1 MKINKILF
9 IATLLITFTS
19 NAQIDKGNWLMG
31 GSGSFG
37 NYKIRNGDDS
47 FKSTQIAINPNIGY
61 FIIDKLAFGI
71 SAQLNFSFYTD
82 GSPTY
87 KSYNISPFLRYYF
100 FENEKKINIF
110 SEVNYEILRINNDVL
125 KQDKFKLK
133 AGAVIFLNSSVG
145 IEVALNYSKQKTNQ
159 DYENRAIYLDVG
171 FQIHLERE

>member
-1 MKINKILF
+1 MKINKILVV
-9 IATLLITFTS
+9 ATLLINFVS
-19 NAQIDKGNWLMG
+19 NAQIEQGNWMMG

-47 FKSTQIAINPNIGY
+47 FNSTQIGINPNIGY
-61 FIIDKLAFGI
+61 FIIDKLAFGTA
-71 SAQLNFSFYTD
+71 AQVNFSFYTD

-87 KSYNISPFLRYYF
+87 KSYTISPFLRYYF

-110 SEVNYEILRINNDVL
+110 SEVNYEILRINNNIL

-133 AGAVIFLNSSVG
+133 AGVAFFLNSIVG
-145 IEVALNYSKQKTNQ
+145 IEVALNYSKQKSNL